1 MVFSKNPVD
10 VTRDRKFSAGEVAE
24 SLRLAI
30 MAELDAIN
38 LYLQLARLV
47 DDERV
52 RRVFEDIAK
61 EEKTHFGEF
70 LTLLKQYDQEQ
81 VEQLKAGSTEVSEL
95 TGIKLTTND
104 PSNEQ
109 GRVSTTNE
117 RGDSQPDVVS
127 SSSLSPEELRYIQD
141 RAREVANNVRRFRKY
156 LTTYEAGPGLD
167 AVPLDEVVLGP
178 PITAARSVIPLKDL
192 SVKFTISQRQIEYAR
207 SRGERVYSVTVDQA
221 AIRLGYEEDSTVL
234 NDILSN
240 PRVRTMSITL
250 GMRPS
255 PQSLRYQTP
264 SIHCIVITSPSHT
277 SYS

>member
-127 SSSLSPEELRYIQD
+127 H
-141 RAREVANNVRRFRKY
+141 
-156 LTTYEAGPGLD
+156 
-167 AVPLDEVVLGP
+167 
-178 PITAARSVIPLKDL
+178 
-192 SVKFTISQRQIEYAR
+192 
-207 SRGERVYSVTVDQA
+207 QA
-221 AIRLGYEEDSTVL
+221 
-234 NDILSN
+234 
-240 PRVRTMSITL
+240 
-250 GMRPS
+250 
-255 PQSLRYQTP
+255 
-264 SIHCIVITSPSHT
+264 
-277 SYS
+277 